1 MSDPVIGNLPA
12 SIPADQ
18 VDFFQSMKSALEFMM
33 GHGRYSDNER
43 ALRVRE
49 LANAGVN
56 VSAFLKGSQNDPY
69 LFSSATSSRVPK
81 APTGLTITKGAFT
94 HTLKW
99 TNPSDK
105 NVSHIEVWGANGS
118 QAIGDATMIG
128 IVTVTNNNLG
138 GEALYIN
145 SGLSVSDDWT
155 YWVRSYSYGQKY
167 SEWYPSLVTGGVTA
181 QGDDTLADTIDEVI
195 EILNGGLPEIYDPG
209 YAYQF
214 NERCRDAGGRVWVSE
229 FLGDNQGNT
238 PPAPGYW
245 KRSGILMQGD
255 VDGIPTVAVDGNLV
269 VDGTI
274 LADAIAASQ
283 IRADHIDT
291 GEIFVGMTIQSSN
304 FVAGVSGW
312 KIDQNGNFEVYGGSI
327 HLGPGSTGYP
337 NLDDT
342 PDTSANW
349 SGEAVPTLLNEPAVD
364 WTTDAEKDAH
374 IDDTY
379 MRAEKEIYKFTKF
392 PSPKNMYIFGG
403 WNAGSRYNDLWRYD
417 PPTDAWQQLTSGATV
432 RSNPIAVPIDG
443 KMYIFG
449 GRGVSDYLNDL
460 WCYDP
465 STDDWQQLTSGA
477 TARTYHTAVA
487 IDGKMYIFGGQGNS
501 GSLNDLWCYDPS
513 TDAWQQLASGATA
526 RYDHTAIAIDGK
538 IYIFGGRQGTFTDL
552 NDIWRYDPS
561 TDAWQQ
567 LTSGATV
574 RSKHTAT
581 AIDGKMYIF
590 GGWEVASY
598 LNDIWCY
605 DPSTDAWQQLT
616 SGAIAR
622 VDHTATAVDGKMY
635 IFGGRDVTTDLNDLW
650 CYDPSTD
657 DWQQLTSGATARTYH
672 TATPLPVSGEYSY
685 AWKLVATN
693 DADIRSPND
702 PDLFDPTIIDPALA
716 YTVGDPVNGP
726 YAVFNAGELTFYQWF
741 AGALR
746 ALKTLKQVDGAIIE
760 SGQWYTLE
768 GYWANPPYVYAF
780 SVDTLSYHQSY
791 VAQSQKMRLGL
802 TDVEQVSDG
811 IYQVKGDSF
820 LESQAG
826 STLVSPGLSCS
837 GSSAAN
843 TASYGLPSNTRKIT
857 ANLRFSGCCG
867 EWFDG
872 DYHRCYIYI
881 RAKLVYY
888 TGGAWVDSP
897 WTAVYQVAHS
907 SNQPAVIS
915 TPTTAQDIT
924 QAYLH
929 IEKYSNTRSIYQV
942 ATGTDYV
949 GGNLDTMTCSLA
961 GGAVITLGHLG
972 IICIGE

>member
-379 MRAEKEIYKFTKF
+379 VRSEVEIYQFSKIPVPMK
-392 PSPKNMYIFGG
+392 MYIFGG
-403 WNAGSRYNDLWRYD
+403 IDSSDNRLNDLWSYD
-417 PPTDAWQQLTSGATV
+417 PATDTWAQLTSGATARTRPTAV
-432 RSNPIAVPIDG
+432 PIDGKMYICGGNDASNNRLNDLWSYDPATDTWAQLTSGTFLGRTYHTAVPIDG

-449 GRGVSDYLNDL
+449 GWSIYNTDLKDLWSYDTSTDTWEQLTSGDIKRNNHTAAVIDGKMYVFGGWGGSSYLNDL
-460 WCYDP
+460 WSYDP
-465 STDDWQQLTSGA
+465 ATDTWAQLTSGA
-477 TARTYHTAVA
+477 TARSKHTAAV
-487 IDGKMYIFGGQGNS
+487 IDGKMYVFGGWDSSSYFNDLWSYDPATDTWAQLTSSGAIERIYHTAVPIGGKMCIFGGWDASNNR
-501 GSLNDLWCYDPS
+501 LNDLWSYDPA
-513 TDAWQQLASGATA
+513 TDTWA
-526 RYDHTAIAIDGK
+526 
-538 IYIFGGRQGTFTDL
+538 
-552 NDIWRYDPS
+552 
-561 TDAWQQ
+561 
-567 LTSGATV
+567 
-574 RSKHTAT
+574 
-581 AIDGKMYIF
+581 
-590 GGWEVASY
+590 
-598 LNDIWCY
+598 
-605 DPSTDAWQQLT
+605 
-616 SGAIAR
+616 
-622 VDHTATAVDGKMY
+622 
-635 IFGGRDVTTDLNDLW
+635 
-650 CYDPSTD
+650 
-657 DWQQLTSGATARTYH
+657 QLTSGATARSFH
-672 TATPLPVSGEYSY
+672 AAASLPVPDGDSY

-693 DADIRSPND
+693 DSDIRSPND
-702 PDLFDPTIIDPALA
+702 PDMFDPTIIDPALA
-716 YTVGDPVNGP
+716 YTCGDLVNGP
-726 YAVFNAGELTFYQWF
+726 YSILNAGELTFYQWF
-741 AGALR
+741 SGALR
-746 ALKTLKQVDGAIIE
+746 AVKSLKQVDTNTMQ
-760 SGQWYTLE
+760 SGVWHTID
-768 GYWANPPYVYAF
+768 GYWANPPTIAVWP
-780 SVDTLSYHQSY
+780 VDNLTYHYSYS
-791 VAQSQKMRLGL
+791 AQSQKLRIGL
-802 TDVEQVSDG
+802 TDIEEVSDG
-811 IYQVKGDSF
+811 VYRIKGDSF

-826 STLVSPGLSCS
+826 STIVYPALSCS
-837 GSSAAN
+837 GQP
-843 TASYGLPSNTRKIT
+843 L
-857 ANLRFSGCCG
+857 
-867 EWFDG
+867 
-872 DYHRCYIYI
+872 HR
-881 RAKLVYY
+881 
-888 TGGAWVDSP
+888 P
-897 WTAVYQVAHS
+897 
-907 SNQPAVIS
+907 
-915 TPTTAQDIT
+915 PTTLFRQMPG
-924 QAYLH
+924 
-929 IEKYSNTRSIYQV
+929 K
-942 ATGTDYV
+942 
-949 GGNLDTMTCSLA
+949 
-961 GGAVITLGHLG
+961 
-972 IICIGE
+972 